1 MVIEQSTLADR
12 CSPPDAVSLAAS
24 DAETVMPSTRAR
36 VLSVLLSPASP
47 PLAVGVAVAVSFIV
61 TETVVVYL
69 LKQVAPTERL
79 AVIYLLG
86 VLAVSAIW
94 PFGLALAT
102 SIASAIAYDGV
113 RGWATGAFFPV
124 EARNWTVHASL
135 LLVALVANAL
145 AGLARARAD
154 DADKRRREADL
165 AAELARLMLRTG
177 DLGTA
182 LDIAAQRLAQVL
194 QLPFVVIER
203 GVVRSDE
210 RRSAIILRDGATVLG
225 TLLVPFGL
233 PERTLQRLRERVVPS
248 LEALLQAACERE
260 AIGDALE
267 ASWQELERFFDVSS
281 DLLCIAGPV
290 YFKRINPAFE
300 RTLGYSPGE
309 LLSRP
314 LLEFVLPQD
323 RDRTR
328 EVLGALAD
336 GHERSRFENRFIRS
350 DGAERWIEWSMIGYR
365 GLCYAAGRDVTERRR
380 EQDRLREAQ
389 RMIEASNSKL
399 AELAEQQAA
408 LRRMATLVAH
418 GVKPSEVFSAVVE
431 EVARCLH
438 VRGAVL
444 LRDQPGGDAVV
455 VAHREVEPTKT
466 SVGKRFAAEIRAPIV
481 VDGQLWGAVIVD
493 SPDPG
498 LLPTDINARVR
509 DFADLVAT
517 AIANAAAR
525 EELTAS
531 RARIVTAADN
541 ARRRLERDL
550 HDGAQQRL
558 ESLKLDLR
566 MAEESIPPQLG
577 DLRQQ
582 FSNIVAGLD
591 GVSDDLH
598 EFSRGIHPAV
608 LSSGLSSALQTL
620 ARRSAVPVVLDVD
633 VDGRLPESVEVAA
646 YYIFS
651 EALTNTTKHAQAS
664 EVHFAVH
671 LEDAKLRLSFRDDG
685 VGGANPSNGSGLVG
699 LVDRVEALGGRM
711 QIVSPTA
718 GGTSLHVTLP
728 LQSSLS

>member
-1 MVIEQSTLADR
+1 MAIEQSTLADPW
-12 CSPPDAVSLAAS
+12 SPPDAVSLAAS
-24 DAETVMPSTRAR
+24 DAETVVPTTRAR
-36 VLSVLLSPASP
+36 VLAVLLSPASP
-47 PLAVGVAVAVSFIV
+47 PLAVGVAVAVSVIMA
-61 TETVVVYL
+61 ETVVVYL

-79 AVIYLLG
+79 GVIYLLG

-102 SIASAIAYDGV
+102 SVASAITYDCV
-113 RGWATGAFFPV
+113 RGWATGDFFPV
-124 EARNWTVHASL
+124 EAQNWMVHASL

-165 AAELARLMLRTG
+165 AAELARLILRTG
-177 DLGTA
+177 DLDTA
-182 LDIAAQRLAQVL
+182 LDIAAQRLAAVL
-194 QLPFVVIER
+194 QLPFAVLKR
-203 GVVRSDE
+203 GVVCSDE
-210 RRSAIILRDGATVLG
+210 RHCAIMLLDGATVLG
-225 TLLVPFGL
+225 TLLVPFDL
-233 PERTLQRLRERVVPS
+233 PERTLRRLRERVVPS

-281 DLLCIAGPV
+281 DLLCIAGPL

-300 RTLGYSPGE
+300 RTLGYSRGE
-309 LLSRP
+309 LLTRP
-314 LLEFVLPQD
+314 LLEYVLPQD

-328 EVLGALAD
+328 EAFGALSD
-336 GHERSRFENRFIRS
+336 GHGQSRFENRFIRS
-350 DGAERWIEWSMIGYR
+350 DGAERWIEWSMIAHR

-389 RMIEASNSKL
+389 WMIEASNAKL

-408 LRRMATLVAH
+408 LRRMATLVAQ
-418 GVKPSEVFSAVVE
+418 GVNPSEVFSAVVE
-431 EVARCLH
+431 EMARCLR

-444 LRDQPGGDAVV
+444 RRYQPGGDAVV
-455 VAHREVEPTKT
+455 VAHREVEPDKT
-466 SVGKRFAAEIRAPIV
+466 PVGARLAGEIQAPIV

-493 SPDPG
+493 SADPE

-531 RARIVTAADN
+531 RARIVTAADT

-558 ESLKLDLR
+558 ESLKLDVR

-608 LSSGLSSALQTL
+608 LCSGLGSALETL

-633 VDGRLPESVEVAA
+633 VEGRLHESVEVAA
-646 YYIFS
+646 YYIVS
-651 EALTNTTKHAQAS
+651 EALTNTAKHAQAS
-664 EVHFAVH
+664 EVHAAVH
-671 LEDAKLRLSFRDDG
+671 VEDAKLRLSIRDNG
-685 VGGANPSNGSGLVG
+685 IGGASPSNGSGLVG

-718 GGTSLHVTLP
+718 GGTSLRVTLP
-728 LQSSLS
+728 L